1 MTTNTSPLSLPSQR
15 HPPISFFS
23 PPSPVCPPPPVLG
36 IGRKE
41 GREKCVCVYRR
52 NDLISCGCLASQGAR
67 REGGWSVALVTLWH
81 PAWQE
86 AGSQSGDD
94 PSSPFPAANIGPPP
108 PLLSPGAMLA
118 SLPLSPFC
126 FALPLAR
133 LGCFCPLRSVIHIRA
148 SGGSFDSAPEATK
161 KRRRYYPI
169 YCCYA

>member
-1 MTTNTSPLSLPSQR
+1 MIFKSDNQHLPTLPSKPATSPSNFLLFSSLAGVSTT
-15 HPPISFFS
+15 SS
-23 PPSPVCPPPPVLG
+23 VG
-36 IGRKE
+36 DRKE
-41 GREKCVCVYRR
+41 GRKGKVCVYRR

-118 SLPLSPFC
+118 SLPLPFSALLCLLPGWDVFAPFSP
-126 FALPLAR
+126 
-133 LGCFCPLRSVIHIRA
+133 
-148 SGGSFDSAPEATK
+148 
-161 KRRRYYPI
+161 
-169 YCCYA
+169 